1 MGFLVKLD
9 TNGRD
14 PDMIAR
20 LIEEKLI
27 DYIAM
32 DIKDTSESR

>member
-1 MGFLVKLD
+1 MGFRVKLD

-14 PDMIAR
+14 PTLLR
-20 LIEEKLI
+20 ELIEECSV

-32 DIKDTSESR
+32 DIKYTP

>member
-1 MGFLVKLD
+1 LD

-14 PDMIAR
+14 PEI
-20 LIEEKLI
+20 LKKLLENNLV

-32 DIKDTSESR
+32 DIKHEI